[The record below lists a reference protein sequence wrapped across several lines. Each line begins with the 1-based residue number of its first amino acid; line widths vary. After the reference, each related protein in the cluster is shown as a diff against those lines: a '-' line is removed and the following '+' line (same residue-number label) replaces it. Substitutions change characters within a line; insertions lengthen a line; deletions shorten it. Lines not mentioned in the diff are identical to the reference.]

1 MKIRIYTFT
10 CALLLAITAYAQE
23 YTDTIGT
30 DDTLLPEGMQMYELD
45 SLLTDWMTRTYLTNV
60 ENCLSKGVNPSFSDE
75 TYAQRL
81 SRLPNVIDMP
91 YNDIVRKY
99 IDRYCERL
107 RPSVSIMLGACNFYN
122 PIFEEALESYQVP
135 LELRNLPIIES
146 ALHPNAVSRAGAV
159 GLWQFM
165 IGTAKR
171 YGLEVTSLIDER
183 KDPVKASYAAAHML
197 KDLYDIFG
205 DWSLAIAA
213 YNCGP
218 GNVSKAIRRSGGRKD
233 FWGIYQYL
241 PAETRGY
248 VPAFIAANYVMNYY
262 CDHNICPVGTTLPQA
277 TDTLLLKKNVKMEQI
292 AATCDISIDELRAR
306 LFRSRELARKL
317 VLNPDVVAVQKS
329 GPRRARGFH
338 AAVSGVGNAA
348 VLRKRNDTDPCIL
361 FGEPRKHVRRTVV
374 GAVVYD
380 DHFDLADRLLQR
392 RAHAAVQRC
401 FAAIGGNDHADP
413 RRHDDSSSKKTSES
427 GSMSG
432 PRYKRSPNAF
442 LPPCVKKRNTRIAG
456 FSSRVG
462 FRVLPCSAAI
472 RAIRSAVRTGCGSCG
487 KKTPLFGSSRYD
499 CSASHSVSIDAML
512 RRFSNAGTNGSRFVN
527 RSSRR

>member
-10 CALLLAITAYAQE
+10 CALLLAIAANAQE

-30 DDTLLPEGMQMYELD
+30 DNTLLPEGMQMYELD
-45 SLLTDWMTRTYLTNV
+45 SLLTDWMTRAYLTNV

-91 YNDIVRKY
+91 YNEIVRKY

-292 AATCDISIDELRAR
+292 AATCDISIDELRA
-306 LFRSRELARKL
+306 
-317 VLNPDVVAVQKS
+317 LNPQYRTTLIPGDSHDCILRIPSDKINAFIDAGDSIYVKQNYASAVKEVTLTEDDDNSRASRS
-329 GPRRARGFH
+329 GN
-338 AAVSGVGNAA
+338 S
-348 VLRKRNDTDPCIL
+348 KRN
-361 FGEPRKHVRRTVV
+361 RR
-374 GAVVYD
+374 G
-380 DHFDLADRLLQR
+380 R
-392 RAHAAVQRC
+392 
-401 FAAIGGNDHADP
+401 
-413 RRHDDSSSKKTSES
+413 SSSGG
-427 GSMSG
+427 GSIT
-432 PRYKRSPNAF
+432 
-442 LPPCVKKRNTRIAG
+442 VKKGDTLGAIARRNHT
-456 FSSRVG
+456 
-462 FRVLPCSAAI
+462 
-472 RAIRSAVRTGCGSCG
+472 
-487 KKTPLFGSSRYD
+487 
-499 CSASHSVSIDAML
+499 SVSAIKKA
-512 RRFSNAGTNGSRFVN
+512 NGMKSDNIREGQKLKLK
-527 RSSRR
+527 

>member
-1 MKIRIYTFT
+1 MKIRIYTLS
-10 CALLLAITAYAQE
+10 CVLLLAIATHAQE

-30 DDTLLPEGMQMYELD
+30 DNTLLPEGMQMYELD
-45 SLLTDWMTRTYLTNV
+45 SLLNDWMTKNYLTNV
-60 ENCLSKGVNPSFSDE
+60 ENCLSKGVNPSFDDE
-75 TYAQRL
+75 TYAKRL

-91 YNDIVRKY
+91 YNEIVRKY

-122 PIFEEALESYQVP
+122 PIFEEALESYQLP

-248 VPAFIAANYVMNYY
+248 VPAFIAANYVMNYF
-262 CDHNICPVGTTLPQA
+262 CDHNICPVGTSLPQA

-292 AATCDISIDELRAR
+292 AATCDISVEELRA
-306 LFRSRELARKL
+306 
-317 VLNPDVVAVQKS
+317 LNPQYRTTLIPGDS
-329 GPRRARGFH
+329 H
-338 AAVSGVGNAA
+338 
-348 VLRKRNDTDPCIL
+348 DCIL
-361 FGEPRKHVRRTVV
+361 RMPSDKINAFIDAGDSIYVKPTYTSVVKEVAITEDNDNGRHSKSRNSRKGR
-374 GAVVYD
+374 
-380 DHFDLADRLLQR
+380 
-392 RAHAAVQRC
+392 
-401 FAAIGGNDHADP
+401 NSK
-413 RRHDDSSSKKTSES
+413 SSSG
-427 GSMSG
+427 GSVTV
-432 PRYKRSPNAF
+432 K
-442 LPPCVKKRNTRIAG
+442 VKKGDTLSEIASRNKTT
-456 FSSRVG
+456 V
-462 FRVLPCSAAI
+462 
-472 RAIRSAVRTGCGSCG
+472 
-487 KKTPLFGSSRYD
+487 KKLKEANGLTSD
-499 CSASHSVSIDAML
+499 KISIGQKL
-512 RRFSNAGTNGSRFVN
+512 KLK
-527 RSSRR
+527 